1 MKEQILH
8 LDPHDDYVSARD
20 KMGWVQTA
28 RVVLVWPPHGQV
40 LNRRLDLVLLHR
52 HAHRLGAQMALVSGD
67 AKVREHA
74 SDIGLPVFGSVE
86 ATRKMRWRSRVPRV
100 RPFRRQPRPNTDVIR
115 TTFFAQQQAAP
126 SGRWFT
132 ALRIALFTLGL
143 AAVLFL
149 AYSLIPSATVT
160 LTPAAQPIS
169 ATVNITADENAIVSP
184 DAPLG
189 LIPARTIRVEVQ
201 NTQVT
206 ATTGQIEVP
215 DQPAVGK
222 VVFTNLVGT
231 AAFIPQGTSVRTIT
245 GTNVR
250 FVTRTAANIE
260 GRIGATIEVEIEAV
274 ERGSVGNVNATTIN
288 GIDGPLGTQLA
299 VTNPL
304 PTSGG
309 SVQQRSAVAPQDR
322 ERLRAQMLNDLQ
334 LNAVSAVEAQLQPGE
349 FLVSQTLTITQVLAE
364 SFDRAVGEPTDA
376 LSLTLRIAATGL
388 AVNELEARQ
397 AAAKALQAQIP
408 AQATLAA
415 ESLQFVRD
423 PQITLDEAG
432 RAQFTLTAS
441 GNIFEAFDA
450 EAVRQ
455 LVRGQSVTSA
465 SALLQNN
472 FKLATPPQIGLSPDW
487 LAGWYAYLPW
497 LPLRIEIITP

>member
-28 RVVLVWPPHGQV
+28 RVVLVWPPHGHV

-52 HAHRLGAQMALVSGD
+52 HAHRLGAQLALVSGD
-67 AKVREHA
+67 AKVHEHA
-74 SDIGLPVFGSVE
+74 GELGLPVFGSVE

-100 RPFRRQPRPNTDVIR
+100 RPIRRQPRPNTDVIR
-115 TTFFAQQQAAP
+115 TTLFTQQQAAP
-126 SGRWFT
+126 SGQWFT
-132 ALRIALFTLGL
+132 ALRIALFTLGV
-143 AAVLFL
+143 AALLFL
-149 AYSLIPSATVT
+149 AYSLIPSATIT
-160 LTPAAQPIS
+160 LTPAAQPVS
-169 ATVNITADENAIVSP
+169 ATVNITADVNAIVSA

-250 FVTRTAANIE
+250 FITRKAANIE
-260 GRIGATIEVEIEAV
+260 GRIGATVEVEIEAV
-274 ERGSVGNVNATTIN
+274 ERGPVGNVNATTIN

-304 PTSGG
+304 PTNGG

-334 LNAVSAVEAQLQPGE
+334 VSAVSAVEAQLQPGE
-349 FLVSQTLTITQVLAE
+349 FLVSQTLTLTQVLAE

-376 LSLTLRIAATGL
+376 ISLTLRIAATGL
-388 AVNELEARQ
+388 AINELDAQQ
-397 AAAKALQAQIP
+397 AATKAIQAQIP
-408 AQATLAA
+408 TSATLTA
-415 ESLQFVRD
+415 ESLQFTRNL
-423 PQITLDEAG
+423 QITLDDAG
-432 RAQFTLTAS
+432 RAQFEMMAS
-441 GNIFEAFDA
+441 GSLV
-450 EAVRQ
+450 EAVDTEVVRT
-455 LVRGQSVTSA
+455 LVKNQSVEMA
-465 SALLQNN
+465 GALLQNS
-472 FKLATPPQIGLSPDW
+472 FKLATKPSITLWPEW
-487 LAGWYAYLPW
+487 LAQWYGYIPW
-497 LPLRIEIITP
+497 LPLRIDVVVP

>member
-52 HAHRLGAQMALVSGD
+52 HAHRLGAQIALVSGD

-74 SDIGLPVFGSVE
+74 DELGLPVFGSVE

-100 RPFRRQPRPNTDVIR
+100 RPIRRQPRPNTDVIR
-115 TTFFAQQQAAP
+115 TTFFAQQQATP
-126 SGRWFT
+126 SGRWFM
-132 ALRIALFTLGL
+132 ALRIALFAIGL

-149 AYSLIPSATVT
+149 AYSLIPSATIS
-160 LTPAAQPIS
+160 LTPAAQPVS
-169 ATVNITADENAIVSP
+169 ATVNIIADVNAIVSP
-184 DAPLG
+184 DAPPG
-189 LIPARTIRVEVQ
+189 SIPARTIRVELQ

-231 AAFIPQGTSVRTIT
+231 AAFIPQGTSVRTTT

-250 FVTRTAANIE
+250 FITRRAANIE

-274 ERGSVGNVNATTIN
+274 ERGPVGNVNATTIN

-304 PTSGG
+304 PTAGG

-322 ERLRAQMLNDLQ
+322 ERLRAEMLHDLQ
-334 LNAVSAVEAQLQPGE
+334 VSAESAVEAQLQPGE
-349 FLVSQTLTITQVLAE
+349 FLVAQTLTVTQVLAE

-376 LSLTLRIAATGL
+376 ISLTLRIAATGL

-397 AAAKALQAQIP
+397 AARKALQMQLP

-415 ESLQFVRD
+415 DSVQFVRSSE
-423 PQITLDEAG
+423 ISVDEAG
-432 RAQFTLTAS
+432 RAQFAITAS
-441 GNIFEAFDA
+441 GSLFEAVDTQ
-450 EAVRQ
+450 AVRT
-455 LVRGQSVTSA
+455 LVRGQSVEA
-465 SALLQNN
+465 ADALLQNS
-472 FKLATPPQIGLSPDW
+472 FKLATKPNIALWPDW
-487 LAGWYAYLPW
+487 LGEWYRYLPW
-497 LPLRIEIITP
+497 LALRIDVVIP